1 MATAKKT
8 PAKTVVIKT
17 SPKNNLVKKTPV
29 KPAVKKAAPKKVLV
43 QENTL
48 ATAPADKTFAM
59 PREVKDWIDNAT
71 SRIRHLTNENQRLK
85 EEIAGLRRANR
96 NMEAR
101 VMGSIE

>member
-8 PAKTVVIKT
+8 PKKPVVITTEPRSKLT
-17 SPKNNLVKKTPV
+17 QKVAAKKVV
-29 KPAVKKAAPKKVLV
+29 KPAVKKAAPAK
-43 QENTL
+43 Q
-48 ATAPADKTFAM
+48 
-59 PREVKDWIDNAT
+59 EVKKAGDQTYMMPVEVKEWIDQAT

-85 EEIAGLRRANR
+85 EELAGLRRANR

>member
-8 PAKTVVIKT
+8 PKKTVVIKT
-17 SPKNNLVKKTPV
+17 APKNNVVKK
-29 KPAVKKAAPKKVLV
+29 PAAKKILV

-101 VMGSIE
+101 VMGSVE

>member
-17 SPKNNLVKKTPV
+17 PPKNNLVKKTPV
-29 KPAVKKAAPKKVLV
+29 KPAVKKAAPAKQKVK
-43 QENTL
+43 EE
-48 ATAPADKTFAM
+48 APKYMM
-59 PREVKDWIDNAT
+59 PREVKDWIDQAT

-85 EEIAGLRRANR
+85 DELAGLRRANR